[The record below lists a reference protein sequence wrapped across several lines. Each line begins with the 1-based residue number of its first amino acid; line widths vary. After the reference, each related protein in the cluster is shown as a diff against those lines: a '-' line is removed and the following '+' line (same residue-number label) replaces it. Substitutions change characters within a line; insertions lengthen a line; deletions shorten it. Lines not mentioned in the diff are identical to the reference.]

1 MGILKRSL
9 DAHQSLHW
17 NRVQYQKSKGKKKYQ
32 LDLLK
37 KMKGEEESRQRH
49 VMNALPSKLTP
60 LGESIAVA
68 VTQGQKK
75 STQSI
80 KALPLSISIELRG
93 YEEYQQEERCG
104 WVPGRFWSL
113 AGLFCSAEKGRF
125 LAWLPHVR
133 SHGSLPVGSDAMTK
147 ESHSKGVEE
156 IERYVEW
163 VLGVQCSKGIR
174 MKVFG
179 GSQWAMWFGKC
190 VRENFMTDQRIAR
203 SDFYWICWIC
213 PLMWD
218 MMHFKKT
225 PK

>member
-1 MGILKRSL
+1 M
-9 DAHQSLHW
+9 
-17 NRVQYQKSKGKKKYQ
+17 KK
-32 LDLLK
+32 L
-37 KMKGEEESRQRH
+37 KGEEESRQRH

-80 KALPLSISIELRG
+80 KALPSSTSIELRG

-104 WVPGRFWSL
+104 WVQGRFWSL

-147 ESHSKGVEE
+147 ESHRQEGGWRDREICGVSSRSAMLQRNQNESFW
-156 IERYVEW
+156 W
-163 VLGVQCSKGIR
+163 VTVSNVVWQVC
-174 MKVFG
+174 
-179 GSQWAMWFGKC
+179 
-190 VRENFMTDQRIAR
+190 
-203 SDFYWICWIC
+203 
-213 PLMWD
+213 
-218 MMHFKKT
+218 
-225 PK
+225 